1 MNAAVHAGGG
11 EGRVCAG
18 TEGTVQVWVRDYG
31 QGINVE
37 NLPRA
42 ALSKGYTTAGSLG
55 HGMKMMLESTDRLW
69 LLTSPE
75 GTTVVMEQDR
85 LPPAPTWY

>member
-1 MNAAVHAGGG
+1 MPLSTRGAAKGACIQPLRGKM
-11 EGRVCAG
+11 
-18 TEGTVQVWVRDYG
+18 QVWVKDWGR
-31 QGINVE
+31 GIEVE
-37 NLPRA
+37 DLPRA

-69 LLTSPE
+69 LLTGPH

-85 LPPAPTWY
+85 LPPKPAWS